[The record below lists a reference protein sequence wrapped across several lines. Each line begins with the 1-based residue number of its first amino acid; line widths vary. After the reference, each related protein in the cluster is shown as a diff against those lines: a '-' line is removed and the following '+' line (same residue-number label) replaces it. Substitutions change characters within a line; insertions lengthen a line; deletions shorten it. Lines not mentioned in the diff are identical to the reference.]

1 MDIHLKL
8 TSQPLS
14 FVKAETEINASAII
28 TALAITV
35 TLFVIVKQAN
45 YASFLILCVYFLT

>member
-1 MDIHLKL
+1 MDIHLRL

-35 TLFVIVKQAN
+35 TLFVIAKQAN
-45 YASFLILCVYFLT
+45 YASFLK